1 MLDSSCQFF
10 LRLSNKKWNGLTCFP
25 RLTDQVFP
33 GMGLLSLVS
42 DLSLLGA
49 VGPQLRVEVLKQKF
63 DCSGVSSV
71 VGEIR
76 ETQRKLNDS
85 QVPQGR
91 KVYCANSYSNPV

>member
-33 GMGLLSLVS
+33 GMDLLPLVS

-49 VGPQLRVEVLKQKF
+49 VGPQLRVEVLTA
-63 DCSGVSSV
+63 SAPLSERSV
-71 VGEIR
+71 
-76 ETQRKLNDS
+76 KLKEN
-85 QVPQGR
+85 
-91 KVYCANSYSNPV
+91 